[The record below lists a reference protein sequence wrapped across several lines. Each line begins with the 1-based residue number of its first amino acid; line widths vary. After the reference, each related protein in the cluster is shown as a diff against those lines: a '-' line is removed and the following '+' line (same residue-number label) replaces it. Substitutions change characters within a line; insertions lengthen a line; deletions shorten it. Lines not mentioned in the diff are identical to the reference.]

1 MTVVLGAHLRQQLNL
16 EILIGSYRV
25 LKKSANA
32 IVKTYGKVFGP
43 ESLAASAPDKW
54 HLRC

>member
-1 MTVVLGAHLRQQLNL
+1 L

-43 ESLAASAPDKW
+43 ESLAASAPDNGICVADPMRTSLIRSSKA
-54 HLRC
+54 

>member
-1 MTVVLGAHLRQQLNL
+1 MTVVLGAHLRQQLKL
-16 EILIGSYRV
+16 KIFIGSYRV

-32 IVKTYGKVFGP
+32 IVKTYGKVFGA
-43 ESLAASAPDKW
+43 ESLAASAPDRW